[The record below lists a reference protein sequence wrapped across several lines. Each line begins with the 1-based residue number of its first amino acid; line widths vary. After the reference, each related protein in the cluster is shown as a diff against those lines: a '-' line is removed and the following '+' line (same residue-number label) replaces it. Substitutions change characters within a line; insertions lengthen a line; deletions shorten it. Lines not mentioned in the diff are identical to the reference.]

1 MMHSRH
7 LSRRFFVRAATT
19 SLGVSLLAIAGCG
32 GQQNTET
39 VVPEVPP
46 EQAAKDSMEYY
57 KKNVAG
63 KKKSVR

>member
-1 MMHSRH
+1 M
-7 LSRRFFVRAATT
+7 T
-19 SLGVSLLAIAGCG
+19 SFGVSLLAIAGCGG

-46 EQAAKDSMEYY
+46 EQAAQDSMNYY
-57 KKNVAG
+57 KQNVAG